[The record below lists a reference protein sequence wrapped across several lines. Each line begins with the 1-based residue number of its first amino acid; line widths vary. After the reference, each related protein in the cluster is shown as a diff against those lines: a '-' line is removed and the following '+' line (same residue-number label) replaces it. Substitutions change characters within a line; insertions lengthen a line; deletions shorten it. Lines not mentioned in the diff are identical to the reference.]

1 MLSTETVL
9 ICMICR
15 LLAENQICSAVV
27 QALKH
32 SAQQTSQETQPSTL
46 PDDFSIAAVQLR
58 TSNTPAGNRQVA
70 IVSNSDVISA
80 LLRAAVAFSTS
91 HVLSQQLLAA
101 GIMSPI
107 ALLLNQGGVRD
118 HHTSLV
124 VELLWNLLEAC
135 PLSDSHTTDQV
146 AAENSA
152 LCARH
157 SQILKPRQKTSDETS
172 LSGIEQDADY
182 GNDAEQL
189 SASRPDDIPQA
200 AVDEQQDDAQE
211 DKEYKNV
218 NEEDFPQEPEQA
230 FDEDLPGDYSSNGAA
245 DSAADTDTPLDAP
258 AAAGDG
264 ASAGDAK
271 AAANVDDDGVRTD
284 ADSGLSGDSN
294 CQAFVNPNSRNFSAA
309 ADAGNSAVD
318 DRPAEDVQQSDVS
331 KTAAAPTDTG
341 GTGFEE
347 EVAEGA
353 AGIVRVLTD
362 CLEHGYSS
370 ADKELRNNV
379 LVVAG
384 MLAESRPSRRALCCP
399 EMLQQ
404 LVNASTE
411 PELGESSTAYFRV
424 RCTYA
429 KNATQIGCAGLGWA
443 VLCSDVMCCDV
454 M

>member
-1 MLSTETVL
+1 MTSQSQVSSALRNNCSRAMIACAVHCDQTGQWHAPCLALKAVVH
-9 ICMICR
+9 MICR
-15 LLAENQICSAVV
+15 LLAENQICFAVV

-32 SAQQTSQETQPSTL
+32 AAQQTSLETQPSAL

-58 TSNTPAGNRQVA
+58 ASNTPAGNRRIA
-70 IVSNSDVISA
+70 NPSNSDLISA

-91 HVLSQQLLAA
+91 NQLSQQLLAS
-101 GIMSPI
+101 GVMSPI

-135 PLSDSHTTDQV
+135 ALSDSSHTNGQI

-157 SQILKPRQKTSDETS
+157 SQILKPRQKTSDEIS

-189 SASRPDDIPQA
+189 SASGPDDTPQA
-200 AVDEQQDDAQE
+200 DVDAQQEQAQADRE
-211 DKEYKNV
+211 DENV
-218 NEEDFPQEPEQA
+218 TEEDSSQEPQQA
-230 FDEDLPGDYSSNGAA
+230 FDEDLSGDYSSNDAA
-245 DSAADTDTPLDAP
+245 DSAADIKTPLEAA
-258 AAAGDG
+258 AAAGD
-264 ASAGDAK
+264 ADA
-271 AAANVDDDGVRTD
+271 AVNLEDDGAKRD
-284 ADSGLSGDSN
+284 AELSRKS
-294 CQAFVNPNSRNFSAA
+294 PTA
-309 ADAGNSAVD
+309 ADPNNSVVD
-318 DRPAEDVQQSDVS
+318 DRSAEDVQQSDLS
-331 KTAAAPTDTG
+331 RSATAAPTDTG
-341 GTGFEE
+341 GTGFAE
-347 EVAEGA
+347 EVAEGI

-384 MLAESRPSRRALCCP
+384 MLAESRPSRSALCCP

-424 RCTYA
+424 RYTFTRQPI
-429 KNATQIGCAGLGWA
+429 KRA
-443 VLCSDVMCCDV
+443 VL
-454 M
+454 

>member
-1 MLSTETVL
+1 MPNTESVVVR
-9 ICMICR
+9 IICR
-15 LLAENQICSAVV
+15 LLAENQVCSAVV

-32 SAQQTSQETQPSTL
+32 AAQQTSQETQPSTL

-70 IVSNSDVISA
+70 SPSNSDLISA
-80 LLRAAVAFSTS
+80 LLRAAVAFTTS
-91 HVLSQQLLAA
+91 NQLSQQLLAS
-101 GIMSPI
+101 GVMSPI

-135 PLSDSHTTDQV
+135 PLSDSSHTHEQL

-182 GNDAEQL
+182 GNDAEQS
-189 SASRPDDIPQA
+189 SALGPDDTPQA
-200 AVDEQQDDAQE
+200 DVDAHQESADTEYGNVDEE
-211 DKEYKNV
+211 D
-218 NEEDFPQEPEQA
+218 PSQEPQQA
-230 FDEDLPGDYSSNGAA
+230 FDEDFPGDHSSDDAA
-245 DSAADTDTPLDAP
+245 DDPADTETPLDAP
-258 AAAGDG
+258 ADG
-264 ASAGDAK
+264 ASEGDAE
-271 AAANVDDDGVRTD
+271 AAVNLKDNGAKRDAESSRTSPTA
-284 ADSGLSGDSN
+284 ADSDDS
-294 CQAFVNPNSRNFSAA
+294 V
-309 ADAGNSAVD
+309 VD
-318 DRPAEDVQQSDVS
+318 DRSAEDIQRLDVS
-331 KTAAAPTDTG
+331 RSATAAPTDTG

-384 MLAESRPSRRALCCP
+384 MLAESRPSRSALCCP

-424 RCTYA
+424 RCTFTRQPM
-429 KNATQIGCAGLGWA
+429 KWA
-443 VLCSDVMCCDV
+443 VLCWAVIGSDVMC
-454 M
+454 